1 MHMTDAHHSPPAH
14 ARKRATNL
22 SVDAGLLSRAKALGL
37 NISSVLEDSLR
48 AKIRAEEERRWL
60 AENKDA
66 IEALNKETRE
76 HGVWSERL
84 RRF

>member
-1 MHMTDAHHSPPAH
+1 MHMTTAHHLRPVR
-14 ARKRATNL
+14 ARKRSTNL
-22 SVDAGLLSRAKALGL
+22 SVDASLLARANALGL

-48 AKIRAEEERRWL
+48 ATLRAEEERRWL

-66 IEALNKETRE
+66 IEALNKEYRE
-76 HGVWSERL
+76 HGLWSERL